1 MIRVLWKMPKAGTW
15 MGGMNYF
22 VNLGLALASLP
33 EQTVEPVIV
42 GGETSLP
49 GPLGQLPSIPDYQVP
64 GAWHARGLRNRLE
77 LRLLGRGRDYDRYLR
92 RHGIDLL
99 SHLATPARP
108 TAVPFLAW
116 IPDFQ
121 HRHLPRF
128 FSPDEIE
135 KRNRIQT
142 RWAQTAQGILLS
154 SEDARTAFNRF
165 HPGHEAKTHV
175 LRFVAIP
182 PAEADLPRAADVLER
197 HGIREPYFH
206 VPNQI
211 WAHKNHGVVLEALV
225 QLRQQGKHP
234 LVISTGQTDDYRDP
248 EHFKQLLQ
256 RVAAAGLGERFRFL
270 GMIDYAEVCVLM
282 RNAMALVNPSLF
294 EGWSTT
300 VEEAKSLGKRLLLS
314 DLPVHREQAPGL
326 GIFFD
331 PHRADELAE
340 GMAAVLGG
348 YDPARDR
355 QAMQAAQAALPGR
368 IQVFGREYEQIVR
381 RMAG

>member
-33 EQTVEPVIV
+33 EQTVEPVIA
-42 GGETSLP
+42 GGDAALP
-49 GPLGQLPSIPDYQVP
+49 GLLGRMPSIPDYQVP
-64 GAWHARGLRNRLE
+64 GAWRPRGLRNRLE
-77 LRLLGRGRDYDRYLR
+77 VRLLGRGRDYDRYLR
-92 RHGIDLL
+92 RHGIELL

-121 HRHLPRF
+121 HRHLPHF
-128 FSPDEIE
+128 FSSEEIE

-142 RWAQTAQGILLS
+142 RWAETAQGILLS
-154 SEDARTAFNRF
+154 SEDARADFDRF

-182 PAEADLPRAADVLER
+182 PAESDLPRTADVLEK

-206 VPNQI
+206 VPNQV
-211 WAHKNHGVVLEALV
+211 WTHKNHGLVVEALT
-225 QLRQQGKHP
+225 QLRQRGKPP
-234 LVISTGQTDDYRDP
+234 LVISTGQTEDYRDP
-248 EHFKQLLQ
+248 EHFQ
-256 RVAAAGLGERFRFL
+256 RLRQQVAAAGLGERFRFL

-326 GIFFD
+326 GLFFD
-331 PHRADELAE
+331 PHRADELAA
-340 GMAAVLGG
+340 GMEAVLGG
-348 YDPARDR
+348 YDPVRDR
-355 QAMQAAQAALPGR
+355 QAMQEAWAAMPGR
-368 IQVFGREYEQIVR
+368 IQAYGREYEQIVQ
-381 RMAG
+381 RMAR